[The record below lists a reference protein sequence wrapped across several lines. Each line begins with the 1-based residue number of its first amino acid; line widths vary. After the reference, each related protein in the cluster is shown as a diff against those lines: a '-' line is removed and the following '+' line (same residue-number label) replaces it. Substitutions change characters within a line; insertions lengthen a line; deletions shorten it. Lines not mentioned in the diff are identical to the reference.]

1 MSRANITSSQ
11 VVSASK
17 YVFQVYV
24 QWGLSN
30 IKKGAWGSLAIQFI
44 VLLLL
49 TSVLFNGINKSVTDI
64 QIKISEIQKLIE
76 KKNGMASA
84 GTLPNTQGPST
95 PEQSQPNI
103 PTRQP
108 LEVNPSPQVTSK
120 QEVQDQLI
128 PKLEELETKYKF
140 TKELNFSIINA
151 SNFASPKADDDFKKA
166 LLKRFTEICVVPNS
180 SSIGWKMSK
189 TRIYFLKK
197 RSINAALSIAS
208 WMPGSQDVIDYEH
221 QLKNPVKYPDLPNG
235 DGRIQINKSTA
246 DIVIVLGNDYSKIN

>member
-76 KKNGMASA
+76 DSA
-84 GTLPNTQGPST
+84 KADPSKTNPKPSPKETLR
-95 PEQSQPNI
+95 PNI
-103 PTRQP
+103 PTQQP
-108 LEVNPSPQVTSK
+108 LAVNPSPQVTSK